1 MLIMVTAV
9 VVIFSDEED
18 CDPASGD
25 GGSIAAAGSLVKP
38 TKSNETT
45 DTSGFGA
52 RWGTEH
58 KGIDRAGPVG
68 TPIYAFTDG
77 RVVESGPASGFG
89 NWIVIDHEIDG
100 KVYSTVYGHM
110 FDDGLMVK
118 AGDHVRAGQQIA
130 VIGNAGQ
137 STGAHLHFE
146 VWDGGRL
153 PDGVGN
159 AVNPQ
164 SWIDQASEPGET
176 TAPSTPPV
184 GEDGGGFGGFN
195 NRQMAIA
202 KQIVAVGEVMGVPD
216 QGAIV
221 ALATASQESGF
232 RMYANDGTDPRL
244 QPDQK
249 DVSRSLEFPHDAV
262 GRDHGSVNQ
271 FQQQYPWWGTLEEL
285 MDSATASRKF
295 FEALLKIPGWESMP
309 VTVAAQSVQNSMY
322 PDYYADDEPIARQ
335 LHAQFKGAGA
345 NLTPAELAS
354 ITEGGAITVADGGSS
369 SCGDPVPG
377 PGTSGGSGPSSD
389 FGRAVIEAASRWIGT
404 PYVWGGGDQNGPTD
418 GGFDCSG
425 LTLYAIYQASGGR
438 ISLPHFTGSNAN
450 PGQLND
456 ASGQEVQFSAK
467 QPGDLIFFGP
477 ASETHH
483 VGIYYGVKDGQEML
497 LHAPQSGETVTIAP
511 LSGMS
516 NEQMHV
522 RRFGSSPAVK
532 EIP

>member
-295 FEALLKIPGWESMP
+295 FEALLKIPAGNRCPSPSPHRACRTRCTRTTTPTTSRLPASCMP
-309 VTVAAQSVQNSMY
+309 SSKGPARTSPPPNWHRSPRVGRSQSLTAAV
-322 PDYYADDEPIARQ
+322 PRAE
-335 LHAQFKGAGA
+335 
-345 NLTPAELAS
+345 TP
-354 ITEGGAITVADGGSS
+354 
-369 SCGDPVPG
+369 CPVPA
-377 PGTSGGSGPSSD
+377 
-389 FGRAVIEAASRWIGT
+389 RVAEAA
-404 PYVWGGGDQNGPTD
+404 
-418 GGFDCSG
+418 
-425 LTLYAIYQASGGR
+425 
-438 ISLPHFTGSNAN
+438 LPATS
-450 PGQLND
+450 D
-456 ASGQEVQFSAK
+456 A
-467 QPGDLIFFGP
+467 P
-477 ASETHH
+477 
-483 VGIYYGVKDGQEML
+483 
-497 LHAPQSGETVTIAP
+497 
-511 LSGMS
+511 
-516 NEQMHV
+516 
-522 RRFGSSPAVK
+522 
-532 EIP
+532 